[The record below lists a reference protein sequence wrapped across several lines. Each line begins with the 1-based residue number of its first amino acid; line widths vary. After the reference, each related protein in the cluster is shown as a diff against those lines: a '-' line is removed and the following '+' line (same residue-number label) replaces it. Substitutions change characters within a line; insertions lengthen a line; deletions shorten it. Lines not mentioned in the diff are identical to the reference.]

1 MDENSVAQKFVNII
15 NELGSIGISGRA
27 YNELVSLI
35 MAYSVS
41 LTDYDIMAT
50 EYDESIEIAFED
62 GSRMWLRYD
71 YSNVRYEC
79 GVFK

>member
-71 YSNVRYEC
+71 YNKVQYDC